1 MFKTYWYQLCLAKPF
16 FHPTLLQPPLLGHCK
31 WTGGQISNSPS
42 VTIMLITRTQTHR
55 HTDTHS
61 ALLPYITYKDSGS
74 SCRPTTHRWV
84 HSSSSQ
90 LIANESNVTLLVSE
104 STDSHHQHTKAATT
118 KTNVLLIVIGK
129 KPNGR
134 VPSWASFWHGFVIA
148 L

>member
-1 MFKTYWYQLCLAKPF
+1 MFKIYWYQLCLAKPF
-16 FHPTLLQPPLLGHCK
+16 VSPDIIATATAGSLQMNWWPNK
-31 WTGGQISNSPS
+31 QQS
-42 VTIMLITRTQTHR
+42 VCNHNADYTHTDTQTH
-55 HTDTHS
+55 THS

-74 SCRPTTHRWV
+74 SCRPTTHHWV

-90 LIANESNVTLLVSE
+90 LIAKESNVTLLVSE
-104 STDSHHQHTKAATT
+104 STDSHHQHPKAATT
-118 KTNVLLIVIGK
+118 KTNVLLIVIGN